1 MLLNVVLH
9 EQCEY
14 IFKSE
19 IVFIEINEANYLD
32 QCSSNF
38 NVHMNHLE
46 TLLKLKYRLWFN
58 GSIVRQRLD
67 ISNKL
72 LGDADATDL

>member
-38 NVHMNHLE
+38 NVHMNH
-46 TLLKLKYRLWFN
+46 
-58 GSIVRQRLD
+58 
-67 ISNKL
+67 
-72 LGDADATDL
+72 